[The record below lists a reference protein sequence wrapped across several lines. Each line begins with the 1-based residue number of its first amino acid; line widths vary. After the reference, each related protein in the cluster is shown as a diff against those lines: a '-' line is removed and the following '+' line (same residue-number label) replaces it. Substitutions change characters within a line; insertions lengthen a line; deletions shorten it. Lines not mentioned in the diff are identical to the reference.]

1 MSSANPSTYLKLPGK
16 LIKPI
21 VAVKAWPIGIM
32 LVFARFIMMLNAL
45 LTVILQVP
53 ADTADDTET
62 VLGGTL
68 VDTIGV
74 DYVTPSPM

>member
-1 MSSANPSTYLKLPGK
+1 
-16 LIKPI
+16 
-21 VAVKAWPIGIM
+21 M
-32 LVFARFIMMLNAL
+32 LVFAKFIMMLNAL

-53 ADTADDTET
+53 ADTVDDTET